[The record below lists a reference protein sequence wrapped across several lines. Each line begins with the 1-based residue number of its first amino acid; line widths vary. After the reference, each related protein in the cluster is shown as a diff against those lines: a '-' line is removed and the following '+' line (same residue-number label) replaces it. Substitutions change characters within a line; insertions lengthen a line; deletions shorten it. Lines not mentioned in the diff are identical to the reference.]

1 MLKVVPTN
9 ACPEWLDKE
18 LWDDYIA
25 YRKELK
31 KPLTAVGE
39 KRAIMKLQRFYE
51 QGQNVNEILE
61 QSITNNWLGL
71 FAVKQ
76 KVDTKDENNVLRTG
90 KKMGVEPKPG
100 ESSFDYARRV
110 LEAKRL

>member
-1 MLKVVPTN
+1 MTVVKLNIAPD
-9 ACPEWLDKE
+9 WLDKE
-18 LWDDYIA
+18 LWEDYLC
-25 YRKELK
+25 YRSEIK
-31 KPLTAVGE
+31 KPLTETGQ
-39 KRAIMKLQRFYE
+39 KRAVMKLKRFYD
-51 QGQNVNEILE
+51 QGQNVDEIIE

-76 KVDTKDENNVLRTG
+76 KLDTKDENSVLRTG
-90 KKMGVEPKPG
+90 RSLSVEPKPG